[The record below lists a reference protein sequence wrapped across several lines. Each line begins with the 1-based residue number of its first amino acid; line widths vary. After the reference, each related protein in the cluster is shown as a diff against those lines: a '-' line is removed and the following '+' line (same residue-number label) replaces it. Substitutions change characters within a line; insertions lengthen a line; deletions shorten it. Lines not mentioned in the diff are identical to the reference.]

1 MGYFNLE
8 ENLMSFKI
16 TNTDKKETPA
26 KKNITLKNISVRD
39 LVLID
44 TDTGEDITQVVI
56 NELPD
61 NVETVNFKIS
71 VDLPDDDTVSKD
83 VDDIN
88 DDDVDER
95 E

>member
-1 MGYFNLE
+1 
-8 ENLMSFKI
+8 MSFKI